1 MKAVLAVI
9 IGLLLTTGCSP
20 SKATSPL
27 AEPLPMVSPTPL
39 GTVTPT
45 VIWFPP
51 TLTDTPV
58 VLSTLPPTPD
68 QRPGIGDVLFEDDFT
83 NASNWLGQMRQA
95 RGSVTLEDKSLTI
108 AIVQPKTQLSS
119 THSQLALSD
128 FYLEITTEAN
138 LCSDQDEYGL
148 ILRMNSNADLF
159 RFTLS
164 CDGQVRLARVFQG
177 KTSFPQPW
185 TFSGAVPRGAPGLS
199 RLGVW
204 ALGKEMRFFI
214 NDEFQFAIQ
223 SLNSSSGQIG
233 VFARSADENPV
244 SISFSDL
251 VISKVLP

>member
-1 MKAVLAVI
+1 MKAVLALF
-9 IGLLLTTGCSP
+9 IGLLLTSGCSP
-20 SKATSPL
+20 SEVSYPFS
-27 AEPLPMVSPTPL
+27 ESLPIVSPIPL

-68 QRPGIGDVLFEDDFT
+68 QRPGIGEVLFKDDFT
-83 NASNWLGQMRQA
+83 NTSNWLGQMRQA
-95 RGSVTLEDKSLTI
+95 RSSVTLEEKSLTI
-108 AIVQPKTQLSS
+108 AITQPKTQLSS
-119 THSQLALSD
+119 IHSQLALTD
-128 FYLEITTEAN
+128 FYLEITTIAN

-164 CDGQVRLARVFQG
+164 CNGQVRLARVYQG

-185 TFSGAVPRGAPGLS
+185 MFSGAVPRGAPGQS

-223 SLNSSSGQIG
+223 ASNSTTGQIG
-233 VFARSADENPV
+233 IFARAAGENPI
-244 SISFSDL
+244 SITFSDL
-251 VISKVLP
+251 VIYKVLP